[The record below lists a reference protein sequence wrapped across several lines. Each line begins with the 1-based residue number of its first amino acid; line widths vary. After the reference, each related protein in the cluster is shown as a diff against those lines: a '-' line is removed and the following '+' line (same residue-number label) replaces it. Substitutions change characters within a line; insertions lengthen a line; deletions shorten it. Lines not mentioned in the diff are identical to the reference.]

1 MTRFFHLVAA
11 ATATAGAVAVAWVA
25 AGYLPGHPLALA
37 VTLLIAGC
45 YAGGLRELWRFHQAS
60 LGLQRALAV
69 LGEGQAPPS
78 TLAEWLA
85 QVPAALRPAVRLRVQ
100 DERGG
105 LPGLALTPYLAGLLV
120 LLGML
125 GTFLGMVVTLQ
136 GTGLALQSATDVQ
149 ALRDSLAAP
158 VRGLGLAFG
167 TSVAGVAASAAL
179 GLLSALARRHRAGVA
194 QALEAAVGS
203 TLQTQTRSHQQREA
217 QAQQQAQVVA
227 QLTAQLTAQ
236 FLAHQQAQAD
246 QQARQAELQAR
257 QAELQAQ
264 QLPALLASVQA
275 MATQVGQ
282 SLQQHLAEGARHASD
297 SLATLQPAVQA
308 TVEGTMAGITR
319 ETAALHGH
327 VASTVQQQLEGLAQR
342 FEQQAQGW
350 LASSGAQTQALTQ
363 AHTQA
368 LLQALET
375 SVARQQAQTQALL
388 QHLDTTLAQQ
398 QARQAA
404 DEQARLAAFS
414 TAMAQM
420 AEHTRAQFAATGLQ
434 LQAETQAQARRTI
447 EEMAR
452 LAASAGEAPR
462 AAAEVVTQLRSQLS
476 ASLAQD
482 TALLA
487 ERQQLLDTLHTLL
500 GTVQHTATA
509 QKAAVDEL
517 VASSARWLQEAG
529 TRFTEK
535 ADAETAR
542 LEQMAALLSA
552 SAVDVA
558 SLGEAFGGAVAQFD
572 TSSQQLLARLQH
584 LDEAL
589 AQAGAR
595 SDEQLAYTVAQAREL
610 IDLSLLSQKQI
621 TDELQH
627 LAQRLPQAPALA
639 DAA

>member
-11 ATATAGAVAVAWVA
+11 ATATAGAIAVAWVA

-60 LGLQRALAV
+60 LGLQRALAA
-69 LGEGQAPPS
+69 LGEDQAPPS

-203 TLQTQTRSHQQREA
+203 TLQTHTRSHQQREA
-217 QAQQQAQVVA
+217 LAQQQAQ
-227 QLTAQLTAQ
+227 
-236 FLAHQQAQAD
+236 
-246 QQARQAELQAR
+246 QAEQQAR

-282 SLQQHLAEGARHASD
+282 SLQQHLAEGARHASH
-297 SLATLQPAVQA
+297 SLAALQPAVQA

-327 VASTVQQQLEGLAQR
+327 IASTVKQQLEGLAQR

-350 LASSGAQTQALTQ
+350 LASTGAQTQALTQ

-388 QHLDTTLAQQ
+388 QRLDTTLAQQ

-404 DEQARLAAFS
+404 NEEARLAAFS

-434 LQAETQAQARRTI
+434 LQAEAQAQARRTI
-447 EEMAR
+447 DEMAR

-584 LDEAL
+584 LDETL

-621 TDELQH
+621 TDELQQ